1 MEVLQEP
8 RYVDP
13 SRCTGCGECAK
24 VCPVERKNEYNEGL
38 DVRRAAYRKYAQAV
52 PGAYAIEKRGTSPC
66 KAACPAH
73 ISVQGYVALS
83 AQGKYREALKLIKE
97 ENPLPAICG
106 RVCHHPCESACM
118 RGQFDEPVA
127 IDSIKRFLADLDLKS
142 ETRYVPEIKD
152 KRAERVAIIGSGPAG
167 LSCAYYLAAEGYRV
181 TVFEKLPVLGGM
193 LTVGIPSYRLPKD
206 TIEAEIQVISDMG
219 VEFKTGVEIGK
230 DLTVAQLR
238 DQGYKA
244 FFMAIGAQECKAL
257 GISGEDFEGVVPGV
271 EYLRDINLGKK
282 VPLGD
287 RVAVIG
293 GGNVAMD
300 TVRTA
305 LRSGSRK
312 PFIIYRR
319 SEAEMPANE
328 EEIHECREEGI
339 EIMTLTNP
347 VRVVGENGRVKAVE
361 CVKMELG
368 EPDASGRRRPVPVK
382 GSEFLI
388 EVDAVVPAIGQ
399 ESDWACLTE
408 ECACRLTD
416 WGTMSIDPLTLQTH
430 DPDIFAG
437 GDAVTGPKTVI
448 EAIAAGKQ
456 AAISIGRFI
465 RGEDLRAGREREWQA
480 VQEVVT
486 EGYDRIP
493 RAHMPVLSPE
503 SRTSNFDEVQLGLS
517 EEQVRIEAARC
528 LSCGICSECYQCVD
542 ACLAKAV
549 DHSQQAR
556 TLTLNVGAIIASSGF
571 KAFDPSRFDTYNYAG
586 HPNVLTALE
595 FERFLSAGGPT
606 RGHVVR
612 PSELQREARIES
624 AEKELE
630 RLREQS
636 GAENVGKI
644 EKLRAQIAEMRKLQT
659 HEPPKRIAWLQC
671 VGSRNVNQC
680 DNGYCS
686 GVCCMYAIK
695 EAVIAREHA
704 KGDLDAAIFFMDMRT
719 FGKEFEQYYTRAEN
733 NGVRF
738 IRSRVH
744 SVQPVPGSDN
754 LQISYVTESG
764 EMKVEEFD
772 LVVLSVGLE
781 SSPDAADIAAKIG
794 FDLDHYRFAK
804 TSSFA
809 PVEASSPGI
818 YVCGV
823 LQGPK
828 DIPLS
833 VMEASAAAGAAASK
847 LAEARNTLVR
857 EKTFPQERDVSSE
870 PLRIGVFVC
879 NCGINIGS
887 VVRVPEVVEY
897 AKTLPNVVYVQ
908 ENLFSCSQDAQDRLV
923 QVIKEQNL
931 NRVVVSACSPR
942 THEPLFQETLRN
954 SGLNK
959 YLFEQ
964 ANIRDQCSWVHA
976 AEPEEATAKA
986 KDLVRMAVSRAQL
999 IEPLPMPSVPV
1010 TPAALVIGGGVAGMV
1025 SALTLAEQGF
1035 EACIVEAKEKLG
1047 GQALHLHRTWKGENV
1062 PEFVSELVRKVENN
1076 EKIRVFLNSS
1086 IKQTSGYIGNFR
1098 TTVASNGQESE
1109 IAHGATIL
1117 ATGAQPLVPEEYLY
1131 GKNSRVFRWHELD
1144 DARETDTVKNARRA
1158 VFIQCVGSREEGR
1171 PHCSR
1176 ICCTFSVQKAVELKT
1191 RNPETDVYVIYRD
1204 IRTYGEREDLYREAR
1219 KLGVIF
1225 IRYDLENKPVVTET
1239 AEGKLEV
1246 SVIDHVL
1253 RRPIVIR
1260 PDFITLATAIHTEGA
1275 QELGQLFKVPLS
1287 QDKFFLEVHMKLR
1300 PVDFAT
1306 DGIFVCGLAHYPK
1319 PIDESIAQAQAAAAR
1334 AATVLARKS
1343 IEVEG
1348 VVSSVDES
1356 LCRGCG
1362 KCVEVCPYGA
1372 PHLVEKEGGIL
1383 VSNIQEALCKGCGAC
1398 AVACPTGAASIRH
1411 FNDREVLAMVDA
1423 ALTWQ

>member
-1 MEVLQEP
+1 MEVLQGP

-13 SRCTGCGECAK
+13 SKCTGCGECAK
-24 VCPVERKNEYNEGL
+24 VCPVERGNEYNEGL

-52 PGAYAIEKRGTSPC
+52 PGAFAIEKRGTSPC

-73 ISVQGYVALS
+73 ISVQGYVALT

-118 RGQFDEPVA
+118 RGGFDQPVA
-127 IDSIKRFLADLDLKS
+127 IDSIKRFLADLDLKD
-142 ETRYVPEIKD
+142 ETRFVPEIKE
-152 KRAERVAIIGSGPAG
+152 KRAEKVAVIGAGPGG
-167 LSCAYYLAAEGYRV
+167 LSCAYYLAVEGYQV

-206 TIEAEIQVISDMG
+206 TIEAEIQVMRDMG

-230 DLTVAQLR
+230 DFTVAQLR

-244 FFMAIGAQECKAL
+244 FFMAIGAHECKAL
-257 GISGEDFEGVVPGV
+257 GIPGEDLPGVFGGV

-305 LRSGSRK
+305 LRSGSSK

-347 VRVVGENGRVKAVE
+347 VRVVGENGRVTGVE

-382 GSEFLI
+382 GSEFII

-416 WGTMSIDPLTLQTH
+416 WGTMSVDPVTLQTG
-430 DPDIFAG
+430 DADIFAG

-448 EAIAAGKQ
+448 DAIGAGKQ

-465 RGEDLRAGREREWQA
+465 RGEDLSAGRERDWSA
-480 VQEVVT
+480 VEDVST

-493 RAHMPVLSPE
+493 REQMPVLPPQIRS
-503 SRTSNFDEVQLGLS
+503 SNFEEVQLGFS

-542 ACLAKAV
+542 ACLAKAI
-549 DHSQQAR
+549 DHSQAPR
-556 TLTLNVGAIIASSGF
+556 TLQLNVGAIIASTGF

-595 FERFLSAGGPT
+595 FERYLSAGGPT
-606 RGHVVR
+606 MGHVVR
-612 PSELQREARIES
+612 PSELQREDRIKS

-630 RLREQS
+630 DLRRKS
-636 GAENVGKI
+636 APENEI
-644 EKLRAQIAEMRKLQT
+644 EKLGAEIAGMRKLQT
-659 HEPPKRIAWLQC
+659 HESPKRIAWLQC
-671 VGSRNVNQC
+671 VGSRNTNQC

-704 KGDLDAAIFFMDMRT
+704 KGDLDAAIFYMDMRT
-719 FGKEFEQYYTRAEN
+719 FGKEFEQYYTRAQD

-744 SVQPVPGSDN
+744 SVEPVAGSDN
-754 LQISYVTESG
+754 LMISYVTDAG

-772 LVVLSVGLE
+772 LVVLSTGLE
-781 SSPDAADIAAKIG
+781 SSEDAVDLAAKIG
-794 FDLDHYRFAK
+794 FDLDHYKFAK

-809 PVEASSPGI
+809 PVEASTPGV

-833 VMEASAAAGAAASK
+833 VMEASAAAGAAATK
-847 LAEARNTLVR
+847 LAGARNTLVR
-857 EKTFPQERDVSSE
+857 EKTFPEERNVGAE

-887 VVRVPEVVEY
+887 VVKVPEVVEY
-897 AKTLPNVVYVQ
+897 AKSLPNVVYVQ
-908 ENLFSCSQDAQDRLV
+908 ENLFSCSQDAQAKLV
-923 QVIKEQNL
+923 EIIKEHNL

-976 AEPEEATAKA
+976 GAPEEATAKA

-1010 TPAALVIGGGVAGMV
+1010 TPAALVVGGGVAGMV

-1035 EACIVEAKEKLG
+1035 EACIVETRDRLG
-1047 GQALHLHRTWKGENV
+1047 GQALHLRSTWKGENV
-1062 PEFVSELVRKVENN
+1062 PEFVSGLVAKVEKN
-1076 EKIRVFLNSS
+1076 EKIRVLLKSS
-1086 IKQTSGYIGNFR
+1086 IKETSGYLGNFT
-1098 TTVASNGQESE
+1098 TTVASNGDECE
-1109 IAHGATIL
+1109 ISHGATIL
-1117 ATGAQPLVPEEYLY
+1117 ATGAQPIVPDEYLY
-1131 GKNSRVFRWHELD
+1131 GKNSRVFRWHELE
-1144 DARETDTVKNARRA
+1144 DAWDTDTVKNGKTA
-1158 VFIQCVGSREEGR
+1158 VFIQCVGSREAGR

-1176 ICCTFSVQKAVELKT
+1176 LCCTFSVQKAVELKT

-1225 IRYDLENKPVVTET
+1225 IRYDLENKPVVTESSD
-1239 AEGKLEV
+1239 GRLEV

-1253 RRPIVIR
+1253 QRPLVLR
-1260 PDFITLATAIHTEGA
+1260 PDFITLATAINTEGA
-1275 QELGQLFKVPLS
+1275 QDLGQLFKVPLS

-1306 DGIFVCGLAHYPK
+1306 DGIYVCGLAHYPK

-1334 AATVLARKS
+1334 AATVLSRKT

-1348 VVSSVDES
+1348 VVSSVEES

-1372 PHLVEKEGGIL
+1372 PHLVEKGGIL
-1383 VSNIQEALCKGCGAC
+1383 FSNIQEALCKGCGAC

-1423 ALTWQ
+1423 ALN